1 MKCLQGFQRVLF
13 LGCVMTVLSGCG
25 DEQSTPP
32 VAADISRPALI
43 LTLQP
48 QGVSQTHFTGVV
60 RSAERAE
67 LAFKQSG
74 KLATMV
80 AQEGNK
86 VERGQVLA
94 TLDDAVLKTALD
106 SAKVE
111 YKQAQTDF
119 DRGNKIFS
127 TSQAISRSDLEQL
140 KVKRDLAAN
149 KVSKAQQ
156 DVDNAII
163 KAPFDGII
171 AQKLVNNFA
180 TVQPNQ
186 PIYVVHNPRDLEVMI
201 NVPGKLFL
209 EPTSGQHAIAEIE
222 GLADQRFNLTYR
234 YYAADADPISQTYQ
248 VVLGFDDPSSAPLLP
263 GMTAKVYPL
272 MDASAAAKS
281 IMVPI
286 DAVVPSNTGSQFVW
300 LVGQDSTVSQ
310 QQIKVGNLL
319 GSQIQVTEGL
329 SAGDKIVVAGVH
341 ALTQGMKVHPMNAEE
356 SN

>member
-1 MKCLQGFQRVLF
+1 
-13 LGCVMTVLSGCG
+13 
-25 DEQSTPP
+25 
-32 VAADISRPALI
+32 
-43 LTLQP
+43 
-48 QGVSQTHFTGVV
+48 
-60 RSAERAE
+60 SAQRAE

-74 KLATMV
+74 KLVTMA
-80 AQEGNK
+80 AQEGDK
-86 VERGQVLA
+86 IKRGQVLA
-94 TLDDAVLKTALD
+94 TLDDAELKNALD

-111 YKQAQTDF
+111 YKQALTDF

-127 TSQAISRSDLEQL
+127 TSQAISRSDLDQL

-149 KVSKAQQ
+149 KVSKVQQ
-156 DVDNAII
+156 DVDNATI

-171 AQKLVNNFA
+171 AQKMVNNFV

-186 PIYVVHNPRDLEVMI
+186 PIYVMYNPRDLELMI

-209 EPTSGQHAIAEIE
+209 DPTGGQHAIAEIE
-222 GLADQRFNLTYR
+222 GLADQRFNLSYR
-234 YYAADADPISQTYQ
+234 YFAADADPISKTYQ
-248 VVLGFDDPSSAPLLP
+248 VVLGFDDPTSAPLLP
-263 GMTAKVYPL
+263 GMTARVYPV
-272 MDASAAAKS
+272 MDPSAAAKS

-286 DAVVPSNTGSQFVW
+286 DAVVPSNTGSQSVW

-329 SAGDKIVVAGVH
+329 SAGDKIVVAGVQ
-341 ALTQGMKVHPMNAEE
+341 ALTPGMKVHPMNAQE